1 MISQG
6 KVNSITNNI
15 IFDYQTID
23 ANIKMLKLRI
33 VMENLFAILLMM
45 KILLCNN
52 YFLFIKSI
60 KFIKIW
66 LNL

>member
-60 KFIKIW
+60 KFIKI
-66 LNL
+66 

>member
-33 VMENLFAILLMM
+33 VLENLFAILLMM

-60 KFIKIW
+60 KFIKI
-66 LNL
+66 

>member
-45 KILLCNN
+45 TILLCNN

-60 KFIKIW
+60 KFIKI
-66 LNL
+66 